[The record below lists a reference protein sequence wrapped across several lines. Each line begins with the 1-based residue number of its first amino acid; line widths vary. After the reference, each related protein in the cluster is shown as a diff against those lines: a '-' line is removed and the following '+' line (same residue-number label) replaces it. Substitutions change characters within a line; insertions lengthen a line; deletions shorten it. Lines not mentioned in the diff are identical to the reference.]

1 MLKFS
6 NYFDLE
12 DRSKGLTWGGATGI
26 RWGILVGIGVLDVV
40 GFLAVVGILNVVA
53 VAVPCRLFI
62 NFSL

>member
-12 DRSKGLTWGGATGI
+12 DRSKGLIWGGATGI
-26 RWGILVGIGVLDVV
+26 RWGILVGIGVLDGV
-40 GFLAVVGILNVVA
+40 GFDVVGILNVVS